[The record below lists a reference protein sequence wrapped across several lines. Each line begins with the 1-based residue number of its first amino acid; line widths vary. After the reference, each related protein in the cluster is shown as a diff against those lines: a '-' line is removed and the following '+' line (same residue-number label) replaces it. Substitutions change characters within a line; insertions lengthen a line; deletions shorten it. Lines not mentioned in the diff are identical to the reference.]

1 VKYQVLVST
10 SAEKFMK
17 RVPLSDFRNIRHA
30 IYSLADEPWPAQ
42 SRTIMG
48 SDFLRIRVGQYRIIY
63 AVDTKE
69 KVVYVE
75 RVARR
80 NENTYRGLG

>member
-1 VKYQVLVST
+1 MKYRVMVSPA
-10 SAEKFMK
+10 AEKFMM
-17 RVPLSDFRNIRHA
+17 RLSPTDYQAVRRA
-30 IYSLADEPWPAQ
+30 IGLLTDEPWPAQ
-42 SRTIMG
+42 SRTVVG
-48 SDFLRIRVGQYRIIY
+48 SDFLRLMVRRYRVIY

-80 NENTYRGLG
+80 NERTYRGL